1 MNDITEKSLEQQI
14 IEEED
19 VDELQ
24 DLINLFNLNLKKKDI
39 IRSAKLSEIQD
50 NVVNQMLERVEFNSE
65 EFSNSDLINYLKII
79 QDTLNKT
86 DNSLDTIDVPTI
98 QINQQVNINNS
109 ENDSF
114 DREAR
119 QRILDVV
126 GTILSGEISEEDIV
140 DDKIEEE

>member
-140 DDKIEEE
+140 DDKTKEE

>member
-119 QRILDVV
+119 QRILGVV

-140 DDKIEEE
+140 DDKTKEE

>member
-140 DDKIEEE
+140 DDKIEKE

>member
-140 DDKIEEE
+140 DDKTKEG